1 MYVAP
6 NSTIVLCKNLKI
18 DNSYSDTIYF
28 TSASAQEAYF
38 KSKTIATIDNN
49 TYVRKGLGKV
59 RVGIPIA
66 SLYNCNYMMFRNQSF
81 ENKWF
86 YAFVVSVEYIN
97 NQTTE
102 LTFDIDVLQTWMFDY
117 SPNQCYVD
125 REHSSTDNPG
135 DNLINEG
142 LDTGEY
148 TFMPNRSFTDL
159 QNDLCI
165 CVASTLD
172 DDGNDNNVDGQIY
185 GGLYS
190 GLTFRTYELNASGAS
205 NVTSFLQNASDN
217 GREDSIVSI
226 FVAPKQIVS
235 GNGIAGQNNDSTV
248 KRPTSL
254 FDYTHINN
262 IQEYTPHNKKLL
274 TFPYVGIL
282 LYNNQGAQEELAY
295 EYFSDPN
302 NCTFTLWGSSGCA
315 PDVIV
320 IPNGYKHNSD
330 TFIMEL
336 TGYPQCG
343 WTTDTYKAW
352 LAKNQPFI
360 SNDIDQI
367 QTTTS
372 YKAGSIN
379 IAGNKDKA
387 NTINSVINR
396 ASNAAQGISSAI
408 GGVVGID
415 TAINPGKTVANA
427 VNAGI
432 NAATQGFNV
441 FNDIYQYEQ
450 NKAQRT
456 LDAAYNNN
464 MAQLQIE
471 RLMAQKQVAQLTP
484 PSYHGT
490 SVGAAK
496 LYCKDFAIRI
506 CAFSIQPQFAK
517 RIDEY
522 WDLFGYKT
530 NRVKVPNRAVRPHW
544 TYCKTQGCNFSGS
557 VPMNDMSQIRAL
569 YDGGIRW
576 WKNGDEIGNYSL
588 DNTV

>member
-38 KSKTIATIDNN
+38 KSKAIATIDNN

-117 SPNQCYVD
+117 SPNRCYVD

-148 TFMPNRSFTDL
+148 TFMPNASFANL

-235 GNGIAGQNNDSTV
+235 GNGIAGQNNDYTV

-254 FDYTHINN
+254 FDYTHVNN

-320 IPNGYKHNSD
+320 IPIGYKHNSD

-343 WTTDTYKAW
+343 WTTDSYKAW

-408 GGVVGID
+408 GGVAGID

-441 FNDIYQYEQ
+441 GNDIYQYEQ

>member
-1 MYVAP
+1 M
-6 NSTIVLCKNLKI
+6 
-18 DNSYSDTIYF
+18 
-28 TSASAQEAYF
+28 
-38 KSKTIATIDNN
+38 
-49 TYVRKGLGKV
+49 
-59 RVGIPIA
+59 
-66 SLYNCNYMMFRNQSF
+66 
-81 ENKWF
+81 
-86 YAFVVSVEYIN
+86 
-97 NQTTE
+97 
-102 LTFDIDVLQTWMFDY
+102 
-117 SPNQCYVD
+117 
-125 REHSSTDNPG
+125 
-135 DNLINEG
+135 
-142 LDTGEY
+142 
-148 TFMPNRSFTDL
+148 
-159 QNDLCI
+159 
-165 CVASTLD
+165 
-172 DDGNDNNVDGQIY
+172 
-185 GGLYS
+185 
-190 GLTFRTYELNASGAS
+190 
-205 NVTSFLQNASDN
+205 
-217 GREDSIVSI
+217 
-226 FVAPKQIVS
+226 
-235 GNGIAGQNNDSTV
+235 
-248 KRPTSL
+248 
-254 FDYTHINN
+254 FDYTHCVNN
-262 IQEYTPHNKKLL
+262 YRPHNKKLL

-320 IPNGYKHNSD
+320 IPTGYKHNSD

-343 WTTDTYKAW
+343 WTTDSYKAW

-396 ASNAAQGISSAI
+396 TSNAAQGISSAI

-415 TAINPGKTVANA
+415 TAINPGKTEANA

-441 FNDIYQYEQ
+441 GNDIYQYEQ

-496 LYCKDFAIRI
+496 LYCKNFAIRI

-530 NRVKVPNRAVRPHW
+530 NRVKIPNRAVRPHW

-588 DNTV
+588 NNTV

>member
-38 KSKTIATIDNN
+38 KSKAIATIDNN

-66 SLYNCNYMMFRNQSF
+66 SLYNCNYMMFRNHSF

-102 LTFDIDVLQTWMFDY
+102 LTFDIDVLQTWLFDY

-148 TFMPNRSFTDL
+148 TFMPNGSFANL

-172 DDGNDNNVDGQIY
+172 DDGNNNNVDGQIY

-205 NVTSFLQNASDN
+205 NVTSFLQNASDK

-235 GNGIAGQNNDSTV
+235 GNGIAGQNNEYTV

-254 FDYTHINN
+254 FDYTHANN

-320 IPNGYKHNSD
+320 IPTGYKHNSD

-343 WTTDTYKAW
+343 WTTDSYKAW

-408 GGVVGID
+408 GGVAGID

-441 FNDIYQYEQ
+441 SNDIYQYEQ

-588 DNTV
+588 NNTV

>member
-38 KSKTIATIDNN
+38 KSKAIATIDNN

-102 LTFDIDVLQTWMFDY
+102 LTFDIDVLQTWMFNY

-148 TFMPNRSFTDL
+148 TFFPNASFTNL
-159 QNDLCI
+159 QDDLCI

-172 DDGNDNNVDGQIY
+172 DDGNNNNVDGQIY

-190 GLTFRTYELNASGAS
+190 GLTFRTYELNANGAA

-226 FVAPKQIVS
+226 FVAPKKIVS
-235 GNGIAGQNNDSTV
+235 GDGIAGQNNDYTV
-248 KRPTSL
+248 KRPNALT
-254 FDYTHINN
+254 DYTHDIN
-262 IQEYTPHNKKLL
+262 EYIPRNKKLL
-274 TFPYVGIL
+274 TFPYVGIM

-295 EYFSDPN
+295 EYFPNPN
-302 NCTFTLWGSSGCA
+302 NCEFAIWGSSGCA

-320 IPNGYKHNSD
+320 IPLGYKNNSD

-336 TGYPQCG
+336 TGYPQCA
-343 WTTDTYKAW
+343 WTTDSYKAW

-360 SNDIDQI
+360 SNDVDQI

-372 YKAGSIN
+372 YKAGSID
-379 IAGNKDKA
+379 IAGKKDKA

-408 GGVVGID
+408 GGVAGID

-432 NAATQGFNV
+432 NAATQGFNAS
-441 FNDIYQYEQ
+441 NDIYQYEQ

-496 LYCKDFAIRI
+496 LYCKNFAIRI

-530 NRVKVPNRAVRPHW
+530 NRVKIPNRAVRPHW

-588 DNTV
+588 NNTV

>member
-38 KSKTIATIDNN
+38 KSKAIATIDNN

-66 SLYNCNYMMFRNQSF
+66 SLYKCNYMMFRNQSF

-148 TFMPNRSFTDL
+148 TFMPNASFTNL

-172 DDGNDNNVDGQIY
+172 DDGNDNNVDGKIY

-235 GNGIAGQNNDSTV
+235 GDGIAGQNNDYTV

-254 FDYTHINN
+254 FDYTHANN
-262 IQEYTPHNKKLL
+262 IQTYTPHNKKLL

-320 IPNGYKHNSD
+320 IPTGYKHNSD

-343 WTTDTYKAW
+343 WTTDSYKAW

-372 YKAGSIN
+372 YKAGSID
-379 IAGNKDKA
+379 IAGKKDKA

-408 GGVVGID
+408 GGVAGID

-432 NAATQGFNV
+432 NAATQGFNAS
-441 FNDIYQYEQ
+441 NDIYQYEQ

-496 LYCKDFAIRI
+496 LYCKNFAIRI

-530 NRVKVPNRAVRPHW
+530 NRVKIPNRAVRPHW

-588 DNTV
+588 NNTV

>member
-38 KSKTIATIDNN
+38 KSKAIATIDNN

-59 RVGIPIA
+59 RVGIPIT
-66 SLYNCNYMMFRNQSF
+66 SLYKCNYMMFRNQSF

-148 TFMPNRSFTDL
+148 TFMPNGSFANL

-172 DDGNDNNVDGQIY
+172 DDGNDNNVDGKIY

-235 GNGIAGQNNDSTV
+235 GNGIAGQNNDYTV

-254 FDYTHINN
+254 FDYTHVNN
-262 IQEYTPHNKKLL
+262 IQTYTPHNKKLL

-320 IPNGYKHNSD
+320 IPTGYKHNSD

-343 WTTDTYKAW
+343 WTTDSYKAW

-408 GGVVGID
+408 GGVAGID

-432 NAATQGFNV
+432 NAATQGFNAS
-441 FNDIYQYEQ
+441 NDIYQYEQ

-496 LYCKDFAIRI
+496 LYCKNFAIRI

-530 NRVKVPNRAVRPHW
+530 NRVKIPNRAVRPHW

-588 DNTV
+588 NNTV

>member
-38 KSKTIATIDNN
+38 KSKAIATIDNN

-66 SLYNCNYMMFRNQSF
+66 SLYNCNYMMFRNHSF

-102 LTFDIDVLQTWMFDY
+102 LTFDIDVLQTWLFDY

-148 TFMPNRSFTDL
+148 TFMPNGSFANL

-172 DDGNDNNVDGQIY
+172 DDGNNNNVDGQIY

-235 GNGIAGQNNDSTV
+235 GNGIAGQNNEYTV

-254 FDYTHINN
+254 FDYTHANN

-320 IPNGYKHNSD
+320 IPTGYKHNSD

-343 WTTDTYKAW
+343 WTTDSYKAW

-408 GGVVGID
+408 GGVAGID

-441 FNDIYQYEQ
+441 SNDIYQYEQ

-588 DNTV
+588 NNTV

>member
-28 TSASAQEAYF
+28 SSASAQAAYF
-38 KSKTIATIDNN
+38 KSKAIATIDNN

-66 SLYNCNYMMFRNQSF
+66 SLYKCNYMMFRNQSF

-148 TFMPNRSFTDL
+148 TFFPNASFTNL
-159 QNDLCI
+159 QDDLCI

-172 DDGNDNNVDGQIY
+172 DDGNNNNVDGQIY

-190 GLTFRTYELNASGAS
+190 GLTFRTYELNANGAA

-226 FVAPKQIVS
+226 FVAPKKIVS
-235 GNGIAGQNNDSTV
+235 GDGIAGQNNDYTV
-248 KRPTSL
+248 KRPNALT
-254 FDYTHINN
+254 DYTHGIN
-262 IQEYTPHNKKLL
+262 EYIPHNKKLL
-274 TFPYVGIL
+274 TFPYVGIM

-295 EYFSDPN
+295 EYFPDPN
-302 NCTFTLWGSSGCA
+302 NCGFTLWGSSGCA

-320 IPNGYKHNSD
+320 IPLGYKNNSD

-343 WTTDTYKAW
+343 WTNDSYKAW

-360 SNDIDQI
+360 SNDVDQI

-372 YKAGSIN
+372 YKAGSID
-379 IAGNKDKA
+379 IAGKKDKA

-408 GGVVGID
+408 GGVAGID
-415 TAINPGKTVANA
+415 TVINPGKTVANA

-432 NAATQGFNV
+432 NAATQGFNAS
-441 FNDIYQYEQ
+441 NDIYQYEQ

-496 LYCKDFAIRI
+496 LYCKKFAIRI
-506 CAFSIQPQFAK
+506 CTFSIQPQFAK

-530 NRVKVPNRAVRPHW
+530 NRVKIPNRAVRPHW

-588 DNTV
+588 NNTV

>member
-1 MYVAP
+1 MYVSP

-38 KSKTIATIDNN
+38 KSKAIATIDNN

-148 TFMPNRSFTDL
+148 TFMPNGSFTNL

-172 DDGNDNNVDGQIY
+172 DDGNNNNVDGQIY

-235 GNGIAGQNNDSTV
+235 GNGIAGQNNDYTV

-254 FDYTHINN
+254 FDYTHVNN
-262 IQEYTPHNKKLL
+262 IQEYRPHNKKLL

-320 IPNGYKHNSD
+320 IPIGYKHNSD

-343 WTTDTYKAW
+343 WTTDSYKAW

-408 GGVVGID
+408 GGVAGID

-432 NAATQGFNV
+432 NAATQGFNAS
-441 FNDIYQYEQ
+441 NDIYQYEQ

-588 DNTV
+588 NNTV

>member
-28 TSASAQEAYF
+28 SSASAQEAYF
-38 KSKTIATIDNN
+38 KSKAIATIDNN

-66 SLYNCNYMMFRNQSF
+66 SLYKCNYMMFRNQSF

-148 TFMPNRSFTDL
+148 TFFPNASFTDL

-172 DDGNDNNVDGQIY
+172 DDGNENNVDGQIY

-190 GLTFRTYELNASGAS
+190 GLTFRTYELNANGAAKL
-205 NVTSFLQNASDN
+205 TSFLQKASDN

-226 FVAPKQIVS
+226 FVAPKKIVS
-235 GNGIAGQNNDSTV
+235 GDGIAGQNNDYTV
-248 KRPTSL
+248 KRPNALT
-254 FDYTHINN
+254 DYTHGIN
-262 IQEYTPHNKKLL
+262 EYIPHNKKLL
-274 TFPYVGIL
+274 TFPYVGIM

-295 EYFSDPN
+295 EYFPNPN
-302 NCTFTLWGSSGCA
+302 NCEFAIWGSSGCA

-320 IPNGYKHNSD
+320 IPLGYKNNSD

-343 WTTDTYKAW
+343 WTTDSYKAW

-360 SNDIDQI
+360 SNDVDQI

-372 YKAGSIN
+372 YKAGSID
-379 IAGNKDKA
+379 IAGKKDKA

-408 GGVVGID
+408 GGVAGID

-432 NAATQGFNV
+432 NAATQGFNAG
-441 FNDIYQYEQ
+441 NDIYQYEQ

-496 LYCKDFAIRI
+496 LYCESFAIRI

-588 DNTV
+588 NNTV

>member
-38 KSKTIATIDNN
+38 KSKAIATIDNN

-102 LTFDIDVLQTWMFDY
+102 LTFDVDVLQTWMFDY

-148 TFMPNRSFTDL
+148 TFMPNGSFNNL

-172 DDGNDNNVDGQIY
+172 DDGNDNNVDGKIY

-190 GLTFRTYELNASGAS
+190 GLTFRTYELNANGAA

-235 GNGIAGQNNDSTV
+235 GDGIAGQNNEHTV

-254 FDYTHINN
+254 FDYTHVNN
-262 IQEYTPHNKKLL
+262 IQTYKPHNKKLL

-320 IPNGYKHNSD
+320 IPTGYKHNSD

-343 WTTDTYKAW
+343 WTTDSYKAW

-360 SNDIDQI
+360 SNDVDQI

-396 ASNAAQGISSAI
+396 TSNAAQSISNAI
-408 GGVVGID
+408 GGVAGID

-432 NAATQGFNV
+432 NAATQGFNAG
-441 FNDIYQYEQ
+441 NDIYQYEQ

-557 VPMNDMSQIRAL
+557 VPMSDMSQIRAL